1 MATTLTKTLPDL
13 SKFEPLKDG
22 NNYKCWS
29 QKLLIFFEQLEVD
42 YVLFNEPP
50 ADIIV
55 DSPNVATTVVDDDNA
70 KKKFEKDNKTV
81 RGHLLNHM
89 TNPLFDLFINYKSAK
104 VIWDI
109 LEKKY
114 GGDDA
119 EKRSIWLES
128 GSSFR
133 WLMISRSWRRNK
145 LKYKKKNLTLQKLI
159 SRMRT
164 EEANRLKDKESER
177 LKDKIKSLPLLILLK
192 LTLWN
197 LLCNQRQGQSSK
209 QGGKAIVQANLTEGA
224 SRHLC
229 ANKELF
235 HDFEESA
242 DGECVYMGDSTTAKV
257 MGKGKILLKLT
268 SEKTLALNNVLYV
281 PSLRRNLV
289 SGALLNKADLAD
301 FKNTIN
307 KGGKKYYIT
316 FVDDFSRYTK
326 CYANEHENELRRSKR
341 RRIEASF
348 GPDFITTFL
357 TENIDLDVWSDELVS
372 IYLIEEDPKTYN
384 EAMSKW
390 IFKKKLRPD
399 GIIEKCKARL
409 IIRDFNQKKGID
421 YFDTYSP
428 VTKIATIRT
437 LVALAAINNLVI
449 HQMDVKIAFL
459 NGDLEEEICM
469 SQPEGFA
476 SKQWYEKFNS
486 TLVDN
491 GFVVNASDTCVYF
504 KMIGSDCVIICLY
517 VDNMLIFGPNVNVVN
532 ETKNFLSSKFE
543 MKDLEEV
550 DVILGIKIKRTS
562 NGFSLYQSHYI
573 EKMLK
578 RFNCFDVA
586 PMRTPY
592 DPSITLEKE

>member
-104 VIWDI
+104 VIWDS

-119 EKRSIWLES
+119 EKRS
-128 GSSFR
+128 
-133 WLMISRSWRRNK
+133 
-145 LKYKKKNLTLQKLI
+145 
-159 SRMRT
+159 
-164 EEANRLKDKESER
+164 
-177 LKDKIKSLPLLILLK
+177 
-192 LTLWN
+192 
-197 LLCNQRQGQSSK
+197 
-209 QGGKAIVQANLTEGA
+209 A

-326 CYANEHENELRRSKR
+326 IYLLKSKDEAKNMFLKYKAEVENQLDRKIKRLRSDRGGEYNTNTLESFCEKMCYANEHENELRRSKR